1 MASPARTRSSPRI
14 NLVAVPEVLTVDD
27 QTDRMAL
34 GARSVAIRAIE
45 LIDLVWRRE
54 PTLFIECGVV
64 WTIAVWSMTLLMFG
78 TGGYPP
84 LIADKLTRGPE
95 LALSLTGLLVVMS
108 MVFGIAT
115 KHRYAR
121 GYSSFAAATWL
132 GYLSFSILAGN
143 HQLAGGW
150 VYLGTAVA
158 ALLPF
163 WRVVLDRRL

>member
-1 MASPARTRSSPRI
+1 MASPSRSPRI

-27 QTDRMAL
+27 QTDRIRL
-34 GARSVAIRAIE
+34 GARSVTIRVIE
-45 LIDLVWRRE
+45 IIDLIWRRE
-54 PTLFIECGVV
+54 PTMFIELGVL
-64 WTIAVWSMTLLMFG
+64 WTIGVWALTILMFG

-84 LIADKLTRGPE
+84 LIADKLTRAPE
-95 LALSLTGLLVVMS
+95 LSLSLTGLVIVMS
-108 MVFGIAT
+108 MALGIAT

-121 GYSSFAAATWL
+121 GYASFAAATWL
-132 GYLSFSILAGN
+132 GYLSFSILAGDAR
-143 HQLAGGW
+143 LAGGY